1 MRLSVNKVC
10 GHRRKKV
17 HSFLVM
23 DESPGPT
30 WALGPLGRGPI
41 WGRCTFGPRF
51 ARISEIYIFGRIWRS
66 KIKSK
71 KILAPVFQG
80 ESVGRHRKIV
90 RSLFRQYP
98 CLQFFPSCTCVHS
111 THVVGL
117 NHNLVQPHHMCCGDT
132 TCAVGTPEPP
142 KIQKITKWAS
152 EDRNSLL
159 LGRICSIF
167 RTPLI

>member
-1 MRLSVNKVC
+1 MESTKNTPESNFE
-10 GHRRKKV
+10 RKRGFENFPKFQKK
-17 HSFLVM
+17 SENCYIYIYIYM
-23 DESPGPT
+23 
-30 WALGPLGRGPI
+30 AQGPLPI
-41 WGRCTFGPRF
+41 SILNF
-51 ARISEIYIFGRIWRS
+51 WRS

-98 CLQFFPSCTCVHS
+98 CLQLFPSCTCVHS

-132 TCAVGTPEPP
+132 TCAVGTSADLGGGTP
-142 KIQKITKWAS
+142 IYIYIYIYNNNIYIYS
-152 EDRNSLL
+152 NFRNF
-159 LGRICSIF
+159 SIF
-167 RTPLI
+167 F

>member
-1 MRLSVNKVC
+1 MLQIRPS
-10 GHRRKKV
+10 
-17 HSFLVM
+17 
-23 DESPGPT
+23 ESEFRSSD
-30 WALGPLGRGPI
+30 AHFVIFR
-41 WGRCTFGPRF
+41 
-51 ARISEIYIFGRIWRS
+51 IFGGLHIRPDIGNLQIWRS

-98 CLQFFPSCTCVHS
+98 CLQLFPSCTCVHS

-132 TCAVGTPEPP
+132 TCAVGTPHVLWGHRNLWKSQKSQNERPRIEIHFCLDESAAFFEPRWSRYVRGARNIEKQT
-142 KIQKITKWAS
+142 KI
-152 EDRNSLL
+152 
-159 LGRICSIF
+159 
-167 RTPLI
+167 